1 MGSMKKV
8 REIMV
13 PIDQY
18 PSVRDDAT
26 LQEAITVIDGARLDV
41 RGRKSQPRLLLVFDS
56 IQVLVGYVRRRDIM
70 RGLEPR
76 FLVHRPLEY
85 RKMRFDV
92 PADPNLSELPFDRT
106 VSRIRQQAGKRI
118 SDVMLP
124 IPTTINADDHL
135 MKAIH
140 EMVTLNLY
148 LIPVIDEKRL
158 VGVVRSVDMI
168 HELAQLLS

>member
-1 MGSMKKV
+1 MGSMKRV

-13 PIDQY
+13 PVDQY

-26 LQEAITVIDGARLDV
+26 LQEAIKVIDGARLDV
-41 RGRKSQPRLLLVFDS
+41 GGRKSQPRLLLVFDA

-70 RGLEPR
+70 RGLEPQ
-76 FLVHRPLEY
+76 FLVNQPLEY
-85 RKMRFDV
+85 RKMRFDL

-106 VSRIRQQAGKRI
+106 VSRIKQQATRPV
-118 SDVMLP
+118 SDVMRP
-124 IPTTINADDHL
+124 IPTTIEADDHL

-148 LIPVIDEKRL
+148 LIPVIHEKRL

>member
-1 MGSMKKV
+1 MGSMKRV
-8 REIMV
+8 REVMV
-13 PIDQY
+13 PIDRY
-18 PSVRDDAT
+18 PSIRDNAT
-26 LQEAITVIDGARLDV
+26 LREAIAVIDGAQLDV
-41 RGRKSQPRLLLVFDS
+41 GGRQSQPRLILVFDA

-70 RGLEPR
+70 RGLEPQYLAHQR
-76 FLVHRPLEY
+76 LEY

-92 PADPNLSELPFDRT
+92 PADANLSELSFDHT
-106 VSRIRQQAGKRI
+106 VSHIRQQATRPV

-124 IPTTINADDHL
+124 IPTTIDADDHL

-148 LIPVIDEKRL
+148 LIPVIHEKRL